1 MSDNITYQHDEYSY
15 NIPWEQVL
23 YFLKKKDVR
32 IDTLKEKFW
41 SKDRTKKTIWKA
53 FEEALI
59 KETYIKEVEFPIKK
73 NETNTN
79 YDILRI
85 EKEDDSLTYY
95 LNDEETTLNEII
107 DLFEADDIIALQY
120 QMIDYFEK
128 EHEDRDKK
136 MSKLHYNDEYLARLL
151 NPNQCIK

>member
-1 MSDNITYQHDEYSY
+1 MSDNITYQYDEYSY

-23 YFLKKKDVR
+23 YFLKKKDIR

-41 SKDRTKKTIWKA
+41 SKDRTKKTIWRA

-59 KETYIKEVEFPIKK
+59 K
-73 NETNTN
+73 ETNTN

-95 LNDEETTLNEII
+95 LNDEETTLDEII
-107 DLFEADDIIALQY
+107 DLFEADDIIALQH